1 MARDIVN
8 KEALSLTEVKAS
20 LDKIKKRDEEMGFRS
35 AKTHE
40 YVKSFKLFSQKDFK
54 EIYGK
59 LVALEIPR
67 IKDFHLKKIIDL
79 MPVSVDDLK
88 MILSGYVL
96 TVNQDNMKKIL
107 DTLKEYRD

>member
-1 MARDIVN
+1 MAREIVN

-35 AKTHE
+35 AKTHD
-40 YVKSFKLFSQKDFK
+40 YVKSFSLHSQKDFK

-59 LVALEIPR
+59 LMALEIPR
-67 IKDFHLKKIIDL
+67 IKDFHLKKITDL
-79 MPVSVDDLK
+79 MPVSIDDLK
-88 MILSGYVL
+88 MMLSGYVL

-107 DTLKEYRD
+107 ATVDEFRK